1 MEKKTKSIT
10 VPKTELEML
19 LSLYGSLE
27 AFNEEQRRCGLAA
40 IEETTR
46 QNPYFI
52 YFKGERMR
60 NPKIELDLALL
71 KMADLQQEA
80 EHLKLVAELKKERK
94 ASRPSFWQNI
104 TKFFMKKP
112 GNQAAKSTVNST
124 FNGAKPSYPG
134 RDE

>member
-1 MEKKTKSIT
+1 MKTNSKSI
-10 VPKTELEML
+10 PKTELEML

-27 AFNEEQRRCGLAA
+27 AYNEEQRRCGLAA

-60 NPKIELDLALL
+60 NPNIELDMALRR
-71 KMADLQQEA
+71 MAEIQQEA
-80 EHLKLVAELKKERK
+80 ENLKIVAQVKKERN
-94 ASRPSFWQNI
+94 ASKPSFWQNL

-112 GNQAAKSTVNST
+112 GTPTAKPTVNTT
-124 FNGAKPSYPG
+124 FNGAKPSYTG

>member
-1 MEKKTKSIT
+1 MEMKPRSKS

-27 AFNEEQRRCGLAA
+27 AYNEEQRRCGLAA

-46 QNPYFI
+46 RNPYFI

-60 NPKIELDLALL
+60 NPDIELNLALSR
-71 KMADLQQEA
+71 MAELQQEA
-80 EHLKLVAELKKERK
+80 EYHKLVAQVKKEQK
-94 ASRPSFWQNI
+94 TSKPSFWQNLTRI
-104 TKFFMKKP
+104 FMKKP
-112 GNQAAKSTVNST
+112 DNQTAKPTVNTT
-124 FNGAKPSYPG
+124 FNGAKPSYTG